1 MGEFDDIDDDDARRD
16 ASSETARQSPSSDAS
31 SGPGPSSPGPVG
43 DPIAGPAAVPDNGPA
58 VGPAVDPADRSA
70 APARPA
76 REWRVRARR
85 ELTEE
90 LILEEV
96 GGIEG
101 KNAGRVL
108 ALHSLM
114 REEAQLHARRLRH
127 LADFFAVD
135 PDNAGSLIDADMTA
149 MKVAVGLRCSITQ
162 ATSQIRD
169 AHHAVVDLPRMFAHL
184 EAGDL
189 PEDYHRFLLRQ
200 VRRLDADQIRLVD
213 EHLAGVEIPS
223 IPRSTFEAQ
232 VRLAVASVGNELKP
246 PREAR
251 EVRIDGVDSEQGVAW
266 ITITGPIPEIR
277 SLGLRLDASARA
289 VQRAQRVAL
298 EAGEEEPIPF
308 DLDGDV
314 RDRERPLSL
323 SALRYAILTRTM
335 LD

>member
-43 DPIAGPAAVPDNGPA
+43 DPIAGPAAVPDNDPA

-101 KNAGRVL
+101 KDAGRVL

-200 VRRLDADQIRLVD
+200 VRRLDAPMR
-213 EHLAGVEIPS
+213 
-223 IPRSTFEAQ
+223 R
-232 VRLAVASVGNELKP
+232 
-246 PREAR
+246 
-251 EVRIDGVDSEQGVAW
+251 
-266 ITITGPIPEIR
+266 
-277 SLGLRLDASARA
+277 
-289 VQRAQRVAL
+289 
-298 EAGEEEPIPF
+298 
-308 DLDGDV
+308 
-314 RDRERPLSL
+314 
-323 SALRYAILTRTM
+323 
-335 LD
+335 